1 MGFKNKLV
9 GSFWVFLFCAV
20 LLQLASNDG
29 MPFITALI
37 CAVCVVFT
45 FRIYFKFL
53 SQKSVL
59 NFLSGLNSL
68 FLSAV
73 IVAFSCVVAFILSVQ
88 GYVIIKMTASQT
100 VAKEITDAGV
110 ASFFGLFTI
119 SGCMSGLIY
128 LFEKYRASLEQEKEL
143 ETLKHKS
150 LEMEISLLRN
160 QLSPHFTFNILNN
173 LQFLIRKDK
182 EEALH
187 LLSVY
192 SKILRY
198 YVYESQRKSIA
209 LNHEISFL
217 KEYFDLELNRHVDQ
231 LEITCNW
238 DIPENNFQIVPF
250 ILSAFVE
257 NAFKHVLPNQA
268 NEYFIKQSCSL
279 DERGNLIFEIVNSF
293 DESVAASKT
302 RGVGLKHVEARLHL
316 AYNNRHLLKLEERNG
331 LFSVRLELTN
341 LEK

>member
-9 GSFWVFLFCAV
+9 RSFWVFLFMAV
-20 LLQLASNDG
+20 FLQLGAEDEV
-29 MPFITALI
+29 PLITALI
-37 CAVCVVFT
+37 CAVCVVLT
-45 FRIYFKFL
+45 FRIYFQFL
-53 SQKSVL
+53 TQQSVL

-68 FLSAV
+68 LLSAA
-73 IVAFSCVVAFILSVQ
+73 IIGFSFVVALLLSVE
-88 GYVIIKMTASQT
+88 GYTIIKLTMSETAGKS
-100 VAKEITDAGV
+100 ITDSGGA
-110 ASFFGLFTI
+110 FFGLFTI

-173 LQFLIRKDK
+173 LQFLIRKDT
-182 EEALH
+182 EGALH

-198 YVYESQRKSIA
+198 YVYESQRKLIA
-209 LNHEISFL
+209 LDHEIAFL
-217 KEYFDLELNRHVDQ
+217 KEYFDLEFNRHVEQ
-231 LEITCNW
+231 LEITCEWN
-238 DIPENNFQIVPF
+238 IPENDFQIVPF
-250 ILSAFVE
+250 ILSTFVE

-268 NEYFIKQSCSL
+268 NEYFIRQSCTLNEQGSL
-279 DERGNLIFEIVNSF
+279 VFEIVNSY
-293 DESVAASKT
+293 DESVAAGKT
-302 RGVGLKHVEARLHL
+302 RGIGLKHVEARLNL
-316 AYNNRHLLKLEERNG
+316 AYNNRHHLNIEEKNG
-331 LFSVRLELTN
+331 VFSVRVELNN

>member
-9 GSFWVFLFCAV
+9 RSFWVFLFFAV
-20 LLQLASNDG
+20 LLQLSANDEI
-29 MPFITALI
+29 PFISALI
-37 CAVCVVFT
+37 CTLCVVFT

-53 SQKSVL
+53 SQKKVL
-59 NFLSGLNSL
+59 SFLSGLNSL

-73 IVAFSCVVAFILSVQ
+73 IVGFSFIVAMALSVQ
-88 GYVIIKMTASQT
+88 GYVVIKMTMNAAA
-100 VAKEITDAGV
+100 AKEILDDGV
-110 ASFFGLFTI
+110 AGFFGLFTI

-209 LNHEISFL
+209 LDHEIAFL

-231 LEITCNW
+231 LKITCEWN
-238 DIPENNFQIVPF
+238 IPENNFQIVPF

-279 DERGNLIFEIVNSF
+279 DEQGSLVFEIVNSF
-293 DESVAASKT
+293 DESVAAGKK
-302 RGVGLKHVEARLHL
+302 RGIGLKHVEARLNL
-316 AYNNRHLLKLEERNG
+316 AYGQRHILNLEEKNG